1 MSADF
6 DEKVLYE
13 VCKWMRNDQMIIS
26 DYIEQL
32 SGLLF
37 LKACQESPR
46 INQDDLDIPESARW
60 ERLVSDDVRR
70 EQSLLDTY
78 DEMIN
83 ELQTD

>member
-6 DEKVLYE
+6 DESILYD

-46 INQDDLDIPESARW
+46 IT
-60 ERLVSDDVRR
+60 
-70 EQSLLDTY
+70 SLSP
-78 DEMIN
+78 
-83 ELQTD
+83 